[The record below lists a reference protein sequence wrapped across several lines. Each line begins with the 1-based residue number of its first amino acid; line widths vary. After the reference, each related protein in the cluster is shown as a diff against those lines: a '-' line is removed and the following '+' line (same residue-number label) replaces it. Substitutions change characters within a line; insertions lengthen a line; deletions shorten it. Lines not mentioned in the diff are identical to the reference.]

1 MAIDAKLWVPS
12 DVWVNLM
19 PPVPNK
25 VLVPV
30 PVAAFLT
37 NQGVPEGTLFAPT
50 PCDVHYWE
58 VRDAQGRVVQAE
70 GPETCMQVTVTRPLE
85 QGQTIRGD
93 KTLSLNGIL
102 LEDGQ
107 RYTVHYKFW
116 GFAAKDSFIAH
127 IVV

>member
-1 MAIDAKLWVPS
+1 MAINAKLWVPP

-19 PPVPNK
+19 PPVPNT

-37 NQGVPEGTLFAPT
+37 NQGTDKETLFAPR

-70 GPETCMQVTVTRPLE
+70 GPETCLQIGVRCITAF
-85 QGQTIRGD
+85 GD
-93 KTLSLNGIL
+93 LQPRRASSL
-102 LEDGQ
+102 LESCEG
-107 RYTVHYKFW
+107 
-116 GFAAKDSFIAH
+116 AKARHGCTRHTRAIP
-127 IVV
+127 V

>member
-37 NQGVPEGTLFAPT
+37 NQGTDKETLFAPT

-58 VRDAQGRVVQAE
+58 IRDAQGRVVQA
-70 GPETCMQVTVTRPLE
+70 
-85 QGQTIRGD
+85 RG
-93 KTLSLNGIL
+93 
-102 LEDGQ
+102 
-107 RYTVHYKFW
+107 
-116 GFAAKDSFIAH
+116 A
-127 IVV
+127 